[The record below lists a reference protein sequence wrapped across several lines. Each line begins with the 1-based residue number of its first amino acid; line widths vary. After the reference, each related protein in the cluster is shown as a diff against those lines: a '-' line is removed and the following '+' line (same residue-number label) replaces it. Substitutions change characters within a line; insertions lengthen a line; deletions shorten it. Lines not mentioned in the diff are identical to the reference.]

1 MGFFGKLFDKKECD
15 ICGGEIGMLGN
26 RKLDDGNMCKAC
38 AAKLSP
44 WFTDRKKST
53 VEQIK
58 EQLAYRERNREELN
72 NFRPTKTIGREDIM
86 LIEERNG
93 IPYRFAV
100 AKTQDWRAENVDL
113 FLFQDLVS
121 CVSDIHDFR
130 RELKYR
136 DGDEERSYSPPRYE
150 YNYDFFMDVT
160 IRNHPYVDR
169 FAFKLNNRQVEVISE
184 GGGGLFGGSR
194 HFNPTYHPQYQEYK
208 SMCDE
213 IERLVTLS
221 RQNPV
226 EEAPVQQAPAA
237 AAAPQAA
244 PAGPKFCPNCGAPAE
259 GGKFCQHC
267 GGPLG

>member
-100 AKTQDWRAENVDL
+100 AKT
-113 FLFQDLVS
+113 
-121 CVSDIHDFR
+121 
-130 RELKYR
+130 
-136 DGDEERSYSPPRYE
+136 
-150 YNYDFFMDVT
+150 
-160 IRNHPYVDR
+160 
-169 FAFKLNNRQVEVISE
+169 
-184 GGGGLFGGSR
+184 
-194 HFNPTYHPQYQEYK
+194 HFY
-208 SMCDE
+208 
-213 IERLVTLS
+213 
-221 RQNPV
+221 
-226 EEAPVQQAPAA
+226 
-237 AAAPQAA
+237 
-244 PAGPKFCPNCGAPAE
+244 
-259 GGKFCQHC
+259 
-267 GGPLG
+267 